1 MIEPWQTIYV
11 GNLPTTAG
19 KEDLQRLFAD
29 FGDVR
34 QVTLLPDP
42 ESGTHRGFGFVEMTY
57 EAAQAA
63 IVALDGLTWQG
74 NLLRVNEARDRGAPA
89 PRRAY

>member
-1 MIEPWQTIYV
+1 MIELWQTIYV
-11 GNLPTTAG
+11 GNLPLTAG
-19 KEDLQRLFAD
+19 QEDLKRLFAD
-29 FGDVR
+29 FGEVR
-34 QVTLLPDP
+34 VVTLFHDP
-42 ESGTHRGFGFVEMTY
+42 QRGTHRGFGFVEMTY

-63 IVALDGLTWQG
+63 IAALDGLTWQG